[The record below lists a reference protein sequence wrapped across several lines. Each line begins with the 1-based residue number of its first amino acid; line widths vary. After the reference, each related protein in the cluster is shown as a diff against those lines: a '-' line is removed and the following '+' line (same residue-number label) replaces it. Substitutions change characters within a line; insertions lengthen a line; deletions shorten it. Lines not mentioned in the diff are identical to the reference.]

1 MKLENELMMPK
12 YKIAVINNY
21 KCNNILEERQKNS
34 FNYQEL
40 KKYLNYIGTKKM
52 NIMIFLYNN
61 KKNIH
66 ELLYILETFINIED
80 YYIIYDDFNYLFFFS
95 LLLTEEREIINYSYS
110 KNFIKN
116 IDNKLGMKKS
126 LEKMIYSKIIIDII
140 NNFKDLD
147 EYNIENDGKFI
158 EKLENENIKN
168 IRENIHILEKINI
181 NINID
186 DLLNMNIDE
195 LYSLILISLFKTKK
209 FRDYEYTV
217 DIIKQ
222 MHMEEININEK
233 IFQAIL
239 KFKELDNEHLKEFE
253 ISSQKDLFNNKKINF
268 YYIILKY
275 ILKIPMY
282 IYQMPWL
289 LETKKEIMKLIKE
302 KDFLNVDIENNDKL
316 EFVLKSFADSEYY
329 FTKKI
334 SDSDRIKLNEIM
346 NYYINYLFESKN
358 NEINEIKNI
367 IKNNKN
373 GYEKYLLDYDSA
385 KKWNQRIGIIKYLF
399 YEDNK
404 KIKKS
409 EENINKH
416 KKSFESIEM
425 MIKEKKFKKLKNNTK
440 NALYKYFTDINNKE
454 IINEIFTQD
463 MIDNFINEFNKMKKS
478 LEIKKEE
485 IKIEEIKNEKLKN
498 EELKNG
504 ELYNSKNNEQEKE
517 GNKKEEIQQKNSTY
531 TTNYL
536 IDKKRNSEQANTT
549 SQHLISQKEIST
561 TNTRESQKKTK
572 IEETKMENIIKDNYS
587 STNSENLLYD
597 IMTNSKFQLYSNKK
611 GITPLIE
618 INEIFY
624 GKNNIKISNDKYNQ
638 IYSECRGRKRLSK
651 IEKYFLKFN
660 GFIEEIKK
668 RLEEEFIYD
677 YRLRIKLNFKKE
689 EDKNSDNDAFNIDC
703 IYTFYTPDINEG
715 KMYKDDNIL
724 KNGTNSITQGFEY
737 LIKEINNDSYQNIKY
752 INDNIQNQ
760 SKINQKEKIYQNED
774 NKNNVNMNKESQS
787 KKIIINQNKD
797 LSSQAYSKL
806 GKKAD
811 KETIL
816 EFIDIVGEGCYFNGF
831 ITELDNGYYA
841 LYKKNNTLNIYDIN
855 FKDILEIKGFNDII
869 SNIVE
874 KINKDIG
881 KSQKELIVCTKSDIS
896 LVRIDLEKLT
906 YKIDSTPLKK
916 CNFNYLEMNPL
927 NSLLLS
933 QKGLFYYT
941 DFFNYNRR
949 EKRITEDVFYRGF
962 KMNENFVAL
971 VSNNVLPKGSDK
983 LIFFNNITNKLSN
996 SIEDYSF
1003 ALSQNGIGL
1012 IQKEMSMEKPTSKK
1026 KKKNRNKNQTYNKS
1040 KLYNILICAC
1050 KRYNNDQNNG
1060 ILITIENGGETKFIN
1075 NPFLNTDNFE
1085 VNCICPLRQIENNNK
1100 NYENID
1106 EEYKKNITIKD
1117 TTFFLAGGF
1126 DFDKRQGKIKLY
1138 NLKFNDKISETE
1150 IKYIQDI
1157 EFAENN
1163 EFDGFETSVNCI
1175 IQSKISGNIFVGSY
1189 DEKVYLLT
1197 APNLEYYLNEN
1208 FQHSENKK

>member
-1 MKLENELMMPK
+1 M
-12 YKIAVINNY
+12 
-21 KCNNILEERQKNS
+21 
-34 FNYQEL
+34 
-40 KKYLNYIGTKKM
+40 
-52 NIMIFLYNN
+52 
-61 KKNIH
+61 
-66 ELLYILETFINIED
+66 
-80 YYIIYDDFNYLFFFS
+80 
-95 LLLTEEREIINYSYS
+95 
-110 KNFIKN
+110 
-116 IDNKLGMKKS
+116 
-126 LEKMIYSKIIIDII
+126 
-140 NNFKDLD
+140 
-147 EYNIENDGKFI
+147 
-158 EKLENENIKN
+158 
-168 IRENIHILEKINI
+168 
-181 NINID
+181 
-186 DLLNMNIDE
+186 
-195 LYSLILISLFKTKK
+195 
-209 FRDYEYTV
+209 
-217 DIIKQ
+217 
-222 MHMEEININEK
+222 
-233 IFQAIL
+233 
-239 KFKELDNEHLKEFE
+239 
-253 ISSQKDLFNNKKINF
+253 
-268 YYIILKY
+268 
-275 ILKIPMY
+275 
-282 IYQMPWL
+282 
-289 LETKKEIMKLIKE
+289 
-302 KDFLNVDIENNDKL
+302 
-316 EFVLKSFADSEYY
+316 
-329 FTKKI
+329 
-334 SDSDRIKLNEIM
+334 
-346 NYYINYLFESKN
+346 
-358 NEINEIKNI
+358 
-367 IKNNKN
+367 
-373 GYEKYLLDYDSA
+373 
-385 KKWNQRIGIIKYLF
+385 
-399 YEDNK
+399 
-404 KIKKS
+404 
-409 EENINKH
+409 
-416 KKSFESIEM
+416 
-425 MIKEKKFKKLKNNTK
+425 
-440 NALYKYFTDINNKE
+440 
-454 IINEIFTQD
+454 
-463 MIDNFINEFNKMKKS
+463 
-478 LEIKKEE
+478 
-485 IKIEEIKNEKLKN
+485 
-498 EELKNG
+498 
-504 ELYNSKNNEQEKE
+504 
-517 GNKKEEIQQKNSTY
+517 
-531 TTNYL
+531 
-536 IDKKRNSEQANTT
+536 
-549 SQHLISQKEIST
+549 
-561 TNTRESQKKTK
+561 
-572 IEETKMENIIKDNYS
+572 
-587 STNSENLLYD
+587 
-597 IMTNSKFQLYSNKK
+597 
-611 GITPLIE
+611 
-618 INEIFY
+618 
-624 GKNNIKISNDKYNQ
+624 
-638 IYSECRGRKRLSK
+638 
-651 IEKYFLKFN
+651 KFN

-689 EDKNSDNDAFNIDC
+689 EDRNSDNDAFNIDC

-737 LIKEINNDSYQNIKY
+737 LIKEINSDSYQNIKY

-787 KKIIINQNKD
+787 KKIIIKQNKD
-797 LSSQAYSKL
+797 SSSQAYSKL

-816 EFIDIVGEGCYFNGF
+816 GFIDIVGEGCYFNGF

-855 FKDILEIKGFNDII
+855 FKEVLEIKGFNDII

-1012 IQKEMSMEKPTSKK
+1012 IQKEMLVEKQTSKK

-1075 NPFLNTDNFE
+1075 KPFLSTDNFE
-1085 VNCICPLRQIENNNK
+1085 VNCICPLRQIDNNNK

-1126 DFDKRQGKIKLY
+1126 DLDKRQGKIKLY
-1138 NLKFNDKISETE
+1138 NLKFSDKINESE
-1150 IKYIQDI
+1150 IIYIQDI
-1157 EFAENN
+1157 EFAEND
-1163 EFDGFETSVNCI
+1163 EFDNFETSINCI

-1208 FQHSENKK
+1208 LQHL